1 MRKRCVP
8 PGVGHSIWFPLIIR
22 VKVCLAA
29 GRRGESWPKAARFH
43 HSALLFNCARQW
55 YPQDRSPINPKG
67 SAGAAKRR
75 HPGASG
81 GGPSGKAVREYFAWC
96 NLGGRALRGGLIPR
110 HLFLGFLKQRMGK
123 GEVGLRYIIVNM
135 RFIPLSIPDGEGRE
149 PKGRK
154 GRGFGR
160 RAAGRK
166 GEARFETFNPQFD
179 HL

>member
-1 MRKRCVP
+1 MFVLRPDGAANRGQRPPDFVIRRCCSIAPVNGTRKTVRP
-8 PGVGHSIWFPLIIR
+8 ST
-22 VKVCLAA
+22 
-29 GRRGESWPKAARFH
+29 RRGARG
-43 HSALLFNCARQW
+43 
-55 YPQDRSPINPKG
+55 P
-67 SAGAAKRR
+67 AKRR

-166 GEARFETFNPQFD
+166 GEARFETFNPHFD